1 MTRRASTTIM
11 EPNRNQ
17 LVAEMGTT
25 ITVKNIPPELYER
38 LKQRA
43 ALHHRSIN
51 SEVIVLMEQ
60 SLAAKKRKPE
70 DFLASAKVLREKTG
84 RYDLKKE
91 FVDRAKRA
99 GRP

>member
-1 MTRRASTTIM
+1 M

-17 LVAEMGTT
+17 RPAEMGTT
-25 ITVKNIPPELYER
+25 ITVKNIPLELYER
-38 LKQRA
+38 LKQSA

-51 SEVIVLMEQ
+51 SEVIALIEA
-60 SLAAKKRKPE
+60 SIAAKKRKPE
-70 DFLASAKVLREKTG
+70 DFLASARTIREKTG

-91 FVDRAKRA
+91 FIDRAKRE

>member
-1 MTRRASTTIM
+1 M

-17 LVAEMGTT
+17 RPAEMGTT

-38 LKQRA
+38 LKQSA

-51 SEVIVLMEQ
+51 SEVIALIEA
-60 SLAAKKRKPE
+60 SIAAKKRKPE
-70 DFLASAKVLREKTG
+70 DFLASAKTIREKTG
-84 RYDLKKE
+84 RYELKQE
-91 FVDRAKRA
+91 FIDRAKRV